1 MGAGL
6 CVDSCASRRACRA
19 QGLDAVL
26 KEFHVTGLAL
36 ELVKVVN
43 HEAIHLL
50 GLWLALV
57 SGLGCGSG

>member
-1 MGAGL
+1 M
-6 CVDSCASRRACRA
+6 
-19 QGLDAVL
+19 L

-50 GLWLALV
+50 GLGLALV